1 MFVLLDVGKPAH
13 ATAFMTASQPQY
25 THKEAPD
32 KWLRAPW
39 AHHASQSRYTPFS
52 QALIAHDLGGPN
64 LRVFVPEV
72 GKPAHATAFMTA
84 SQPQYTHKE
93 GSTR

>member
-1 MFVLLDVGKPAH
+1 MFVLDVGKPAH
-13 ATAFMTASQPQY
+13 ATAFMTALQPQY

-32 KWLRAPW
+32 KWLRRAPW

-52 QALIAHDLGGPN
+52 QALIAHDLGGAM
-64 LRVFVPEV
+64 LRVFVLDV
-72 GKPAHATAFMTA
+72 GKPAHATAIMTA